1 MSAAAPAAG
10 LEGSARPGFRPDIEG
25 LRAVA
30 ILAVVAFHAS
40 LRGGGF
46 VGVDVFFVVSGFL
59 ITRLLWAEVTATGG
73 VRLVR
78 FYAARARRLL
88 PASAT
93 VLVVTAVV
101 AAWLLPPLRVP
112 AVLGDALAGALYVV
126 NYRFA
131 VNGTEYLVD
140 HSDSPF
146 QHYWSL
152 SVEEQ
157 FYLLWP
163 VLLLAAV
170 WLRRR
175 RSVPSVRPY
184 WIGLAGVAVA
194 SFIASLLWTHSA
206 PPGGVFLLPPW
217 AFFSLPTRAWEL
229 AVGGLVAL
237 AVPTLC
243 RIPASVARAAGVAGL
258 AAIGVAVFG
267 LGTATP
273 YPGVAALLPVLGTAL
288 VIGAGCALPSGGA
301 ARVLSSR
308 PLRPV
313 GRVSYSWYL
322 WHWPLLIFV
331 PLLIPQHRLAV
342 AVAVVASY
350 GLAVLTERYVERP
363 LRYSPA
369 LRRSSASSLAMGA
382 AATDLAAGVAVAL
395 AALVVIPVGPG
406 DAAAS
411 IDTDSVAEF
420 QAAVEAA
427 AHQRALP
434 MNLDPQLAD
443 VAEAVHSAQS
453 DVCVDSWR
461 DVEVGDC
468 ISGDPGGRQTVALV
482 GDSHAAMWRP
492 GLEDAARQHNW
503 RLMTMAKNT
512 CPLPDRPIYNP
523 FLGRRYVECEQW
535 RDNVIERLAEVR
547 PAVVVVSVSRRY
559 GSRWGLASSG
569 PQWDASL
576 SALIDVLRARTGAA
590 VVVLGPVPDP
600 HTDVPV
606 CLSAHVDDISVCA
619 PQRDAAV
626 KSSVIAAE
634 ERATRAVG
642 GRYVDVSDLFC
653 TSQTCPAVVGR
664 YLVFRDDNHLSAAYA
679 GALAGVL
686 GGTLAEVMAR
696 PR

>member
-1 MSAAAPAAG
+1 MFAAPG
-10 LEGSARPGFRPDIEG
+10 LEGSTRPGFRPDIEG

-30 ILAVVAFHAS
+30 ILAVVVFHAS

-59 ITRLLWAEVTATGG
+59 ITRLLWAEATATGG
-73 VRLVR
+73 VRLAR

-93 VLVVTAVV
+93 VLVVTAVA

-112 AVLGDALAGALYVV
+112 SVLRDALAGALYVV

-163 VLLLAAV
+163 ILLLAVV

-175 RSVPSVRPY
+175 RPAPSVRPY
-184 WIGLAGVAVA
+184 WIALAGLAAV
-194 SFIASLLWTHSA
+194 SFTASLLWTHSA
-206 PPGGVFLLPPW
+206 PPGGLFLLPPW

-229 AVGGLVAL
+229 AVGGLLAL
-237 AVPTLC
+237 LVPTL
-243 RIPASVARAAGVAGL
+243 RRVPAAVARAAGVGGL
-258 AAIGVAVFG
+258 AAIGAAVVGF
-267 LGTATP
+267 GTATP

-288 VIGAGCALPSGGA
+288 VIGAGCALPAGGA
-301 ARVLSSR
+301 ARVLSAR
-308 PLRPV
+308 PLRAV

-322 WHWPLLIFV
+322 WHWPLLLFI
-331 PLLIPQHRLAV
+331 PLLVPHHRVAV
-342 AVAVVASY
+342 TVAVVVSF
-350 GLAVLTERYVERP
+350 GLAVLTERWVERP

-382 AATDLAAGVAVAL
+382 VATAAAAGVVVTV
-395 AALVVIPVGPG
+395 AALVPIPVGRG
-406 DAAAS
+406 AAAAS
-411 IDTDSVAEF
+411 IDTDSVAAV
-420 QAAVEAA
+420 QTALAASAR
-427 AHQRALP
+427 QRALP
-434 MNLDPQLAD
+434 VNLDPPLAD
-443 VAEAVHSAQS
+443 VAAAVRSAQS
-453 DVCVDSWR
+453 DACVDSWR
-461 DVEVGDC
+461 DVDVRDC
-468 ISGDPGGRQTVALV
+468 VSGDPGGRHTVALV
-482 GDSHAAMWRP
+482 GDSHAAMWRS
-492 GLEDAARQHNW
+492 GMEDAARQHHW
-503 RLMTMAKNT
+503 RLMTMAKDT

-523 FLGRRYVECEQW
+523 FLGRRYVECERW
-535 RDNVIERLAEVR
+535 RDNVVARLAEVR
-547 PAVVVVSVSRRY
+547 PAIVVVSVSRRY
-559 GSRWGLASSG
+559 GARWGLASSG

-576 SALIDVLRARTGAA
+576 AALIGVLRDRTGAR

-606 CLSAHVDDISVCA
+606 CLSAHVDDISACA
-619 PQRDAAV
+619 PQRDGAV
-626 KSSVIAAE
+626 KSGIIAAE
-634 ERATRAVG
+634 EPVVRAGG

-653 TSQTCPAVVGR
+653 AGQTCPVVVGR
-664 YLVFRDDNHLSAAYA
+664 DLVFRDDNHVSAAYSR
-679 GALAGVL
+679 ALAGVL
-686 GGTLAEVMAR
+686 GGTLAEVMAG